1 MDGEHGVIIPDDL
14 VTYIA
19 FEEELSVMYE
29 QEVGSCEDL
38 CEGDMKSMQ
47 NSIYGSFWN
56 ESSGGVG
63 GGLESLLD
71 KAGDQEEQKPSVL
84 CGSSGAAA
92 SSHEPQEK
100 VVETPKKGQRTG
112 TPKPVVA
119 TPKATPG
126 AGLGSRLSP
135 KTQGT
140 CKSPPQGDDGAAGA
154 KKRGRAPK
162 DHEVFVR
169 QEVQEFLKADATTS
183 LWWGADAKTK
193 LKDLTAK
200 HKEITARISRC
211 HCPDEDVK
219 LNKCIKALS
228 FMMAL
233 VEVVLRHGS
242 GSTEFKRIYDL
253 QDSRLRLPPIIEHL
267 DFPNH
272 LKSLRWQMDTADIGN
287 VGIWLR
293 RTSSSSLKSSGVAD
307 IQGEQMRLWSER
319 MADLVRGNTLHRQR
333 MREHFNTDIEYDV
346 EESSFAFL
354 L

>member
-1 MDGEHGVIIPDDL
+1 
-14 VTYIA
+14 
-19 FEEELSVMYE
+19 MYE

-92 SSHEPQEK
+92 SSSHEPQEK

-126 AGLGSRLSP
+126 AGLVSRLSP

-162 DHEVFVR
+162 DHEVIVR

-183 LWWGADAKTK
+183 LWWGADAKTGSYSEAQRNHGA
-193 LKDLTAK
+193 DLQVPLSG
-200 HKEITARISRC
+200 SRC
-211 HCPDEDVK
+211 QAQQMHQSPQLHDGPSRSCAPARLGEHRVQED
-219 LNKCIKALS
+219 
-228 FMMAL
+228 
-233 VEVVLRHGS
+233 LRPS
-242 GSTEFKRIYDL
+242 GQSLEIA
-253 QDSRLRLPPIIEHL
+253 
-267 DFPNH
+267 PNH
-272 LKSLRWQMDTADIGN
+272 RAP
-287 VGIWLR
+287 
-293 RTSSSSLKSSGVAD
+293 
-307 IQGEQMRLWSER
+307 
-319 MADLVRGNTLHRQR
+319 
-333 MREHFNTDIEYDV
+333 
-346 EESSFAFL
+346 
-354 L
+354 